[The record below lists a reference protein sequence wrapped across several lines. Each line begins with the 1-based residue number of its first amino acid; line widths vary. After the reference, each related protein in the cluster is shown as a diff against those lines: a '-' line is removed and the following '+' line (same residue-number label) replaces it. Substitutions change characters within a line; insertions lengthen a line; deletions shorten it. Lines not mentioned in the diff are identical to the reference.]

1 MLSQDEQ
8 IALFV
13 DAINQNALKMR
24 REIEKDTKKLFS
36 EQVQK
41 LEQSAKAEMDR
52 KLAYAENEIMTE
64 INRKAAADKALY
76 RRELCR
82 RREELT
88 NGVFEKARTILEDFS
103 KSEAYPDFLIKSIEK
118 IKTYLGDFVLFV
130 KAGDTDKVKA
140 AAEKAGVSCQ
150 IKEDT
155 NIKVGGVRAESLS
168 EGKIIDDTLDERLL
182 EQREWFLS
190 HTAGEL
196 NI

>member
-41 LEQSAKAEMDR
+41 LEESAKVEMEN

-64 INRKAAADKALY
+64 VNRKAAADKALY
-76 RRELCR
+76 RSELCS

-88 NGVFEKARTILEDFS
+88 NGVFEKARAILEDFS
-103 KSEAYPDFLIKSIEK
+103 KSEDYPDFLIKSIEK
-118 IKTYLGDFVLFV
+118 IKTYLSEFVLFV
-130 KAGDTDKVKA
+130 KAGDTETVKA

-150 IKEDT
+150 IKEDS

-168 EGKIIDDTLDERLL
+168 EGKIIDDTLDERLF

-190 HTAGEL
+190 HAAGEL

>member
-41 LEQSAKAEMDR
+41 LEESAKAEMEN
-52 KLAYAENEIMTE
+52 KLAYAENEIMTAF
-64 INRKAAADKALY
+64 NRKAAADKALY
-76 RRELCR
+76 RSELCS

-88 NGVFEKARTILEDFS
+88 NGVFEKAQAILEDFS
-103 KSEAYPDFLIKSIEK
+103 KSEDYPDFLIKSIEK
-118 IKTYLGDFVLFV
+118 IKTYLSEFVLFV
-130 KAGDTDKVKA
+130 KADDTETVKA

-150 IKEDT
+150 IKEDA

-168 EGKIIDDTLDERLL
+168 EGKIIDDTLDERLF

>member
-41 LEQSAKAEMDR
+41 LEESAKAEMKN
-52 KLAYAENEIMTE
+52 KLAYAENEIMTAF
-64 INRKAAADKALY
+64 NRKAAADKALY
-76 RRELCR
+76 RSELCK

-88 NGVFEKARTILEDFS
+88 NGVFEKAQAILEDFS
-103 KSEAYPDFLIKSIEK
+103 KSEDYLDFLIKSIGK
-118 IKTYLGDFVLFV
+118 IKTYLSEFVLFV
-130 KAGDTDKVKA
+130 KADDTETVKA

-150 IKEDT
+150 IKEDS